1 MKEIKRYC
9 VQGFKDAVPTSN
21 GKYVLLEDH
30 SAIVATKDAR
40 ISELETMLQKKGVE
54 DGNKIA
60 ALQEQ
65 VRARRPQSVVELP
78 SNIRTELVNVLTWI
92 ERLPVPTASAAAKAI
107 RLRKVISE
115 IDASNVKWEV
125 KK

>member
-92 ERLPVPTASAAAKAI
+92 ERLPV
-107 RLRKVISE
+107 
-115 IDASNVKWEV
+115 SNAYNG
-125 KK
+125 